1 MKKFCKIIVAA
12 ALVLAAV
19 STIQAQP
26 FYGSVPQPVIST
38 ASATKGTGG
47 TAWTNAIAVATTNVT
62 QVSAAGNR
70 YVGLQFDAN
79 LMATNAAEVT
89 VIWQLARNVKGTGIT
104 NAVGT
109 GVKFELFQTVTNVVA
124 VNNTAAPTVNVSIDK
139 GGIPNVFV
147 YSCTP
152 SAGTV
157 TNATVYANQ
166 HN

>member
-1 MKKFCKIIVAA
+1 MKKFFKIIVAA
-12 ALVLAAV
+12 ALALAAFTTV
-19 STIQAQP
+19 QAQP
-26 FYGSVPQPVIST
+26 FYGSVPQPVVST
-38 ASATKGTGG
+38 TSRTLGTGG
-47 TAWTNAIAVATTNVT
+47 VAWTNAISAATTNVT
-62 QVSAAGNR
+62 QVSGAGTR
-70 YVGLQFDAN
+70 FVGLQFTAN
-79 LMATNAAEVT
+79 LMATNASSVT
-89 VIWQLARNVKGTGIT
+89 VIWQLARNVKGSGIT

-109 GVKFELFQTVTNVVA
+109 GVGFELFQTVTNTVA

-166 HN
+166 Q